1 MLPQIVT
8 NISFSQIYVAPSK
21 ALVQEKLRDW
31 NQKLNAWGINCLEMT
46 GDNDSYNNKN
56 IQEADLILTTPEVQ
70 MIYCPVILIDAYCKV
85 MLDKYIP

>member
-1 MLPQIVT
+1 
-8 NISFSQIYVAPSK
+8 
-21 ALVQEKLRDW
+21 
-31 NQKLNAWGINCLEMT
+31 MT

-85 MLDKYIP
+85 MLDKYIPWYAS